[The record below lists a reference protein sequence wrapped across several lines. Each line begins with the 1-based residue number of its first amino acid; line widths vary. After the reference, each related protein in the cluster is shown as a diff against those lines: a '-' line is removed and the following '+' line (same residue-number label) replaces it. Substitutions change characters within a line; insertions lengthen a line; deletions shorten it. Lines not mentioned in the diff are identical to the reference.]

1 MGILRYDKKRG
12 AGYVSPWD
20 AFDDMGWWLGT
31 SYTTGPIDIGEAIR
45 SHYYDP
51 TKYEL
56 RPREEYKKTLIEN
69 KQKEIESLLKEK
81 ERLEEELK
89 ELKKDL

>member
-1 MGILRYDKKRG
+1 MAIKRYRGFDLFPSIHSIDDDLAWIAENIYNPFRSSWTFEGQWVDPKK
-12 AGYVSPWD
+12 Y
-20 AFDDMGWWLGT
+20 
-31 SYTTGPIDIGEAIR
+31 DIV
-45 SHYYDP
+45 P
-51 TKYEL
+51 
-56 RPREEYKKTLIEN
+56 RPEYKKTLIEN

>member
-12 AGYVSPWD
+12 TGYVSPWD
-20 AFDDMGWWLGT
+20 AFDDMGWWLGSPT
-31 SYTTGPIDIGEAIR
+31 STLSWDSKREWVDTERYDIV
-45 SHYYDP
+45 P
-51 TKYEL
+51 KK
-56 RPREEYKKTLIEN
+56 EYRKVLIEN

-89 ELKKDL
+89 ELKRDL